1 MNIRVATTINAP
13 TEQVWAAVSDIEHG
27 SQRLSGIVTLSVL
40 EKPESGLIGLK
51 WSETRVMFGQEAT
64 ETMTITDAEEG
75 RQYTTRAESH
85 GSVYLTKMEVTELSG
100 GQTNL
105 AIVFDAK
112 PQSAF
117 AWVVSLLMA
126 PLITG
131 STTKALRRDL
141 DDIRRSVESG
151 H

>member
-13 TEQVWAAVSDIEHG
+13 AERVWAAVSDIEHR
-27 SQRLSGIVTLSVL
+27 SQRLSGIFTLSVL
-40 EKPESGLIGLK
+40 ERPESGLIGLK

-64 ETMTITDAEEG
+64 ETMTITDADEG

-85 GSVYLTKMEVTELSG
+85 GSVYLSKMEVTELSG

-131 STTKALRRDL
+131 STTKALRQDL
-141 DDIRRSVESG
+141 HDIRRSVESG
-151 H
+151 S

>member
-1 MNIRVATTINAP
+1 M
-13 TEQVWAAVSDIEHG
+13 
-27 SQRLSGIVTLSVL
+27 LSGIVTLSVL
-40 EKPESGLIGLK
+40 ERPESGLIGLK
-51 WSETRVMFGQEAT
+51 WSETRVMFGQGAA
-64 ETMTITDAEEG
+64 ETMTITEAEEG

-85 GSVYLTKMEVTELSG
+85 GSVYLTKIEVTEVSG

-105 AIVFDAK
+105 AIVCDAK

-126 PLITG
+126 PLVTG

-141 DDIRRSVESG
+141 DDIRRSLESG
-151 H
+151 N

>member
-1 MNIRVATTINAP
+1 MNVRVATTINAP
-13 TEQVWAAVSDIEHG
+13 AAQVWAAVSDIEHR
-27 SQRLSGIVTLSVL
+27 SPMLSGIVTLRVL
-40 EKPESGLIGLK
+40 ERPASGLIGLK
-51 WSETRVMFGQEAT
+51 WSETRVMFGQEAA
-64 ETMTITDAEEG
+64 ETMTITEADEG

-85 GSVYLTKMEVTELSG
+85 GSVYLTTVEVTEVSG

-105 AIVFDAK
+105 AIVCDAK

-126 PLITG
+126 PLVTG

-141 DDIRRSVESG
+141 DDIRRSLESG
-151 H
+151 N

>member
-1 MNIRVATTINAP
+1 MNIRVGTTINAP
-13 TEQVWAAVSDIEHG
+13 TERVWAAVSDIEHR
-27 SQRLSGIVTLSVL
+27 SQMLSGIVTLRVL
-40 EKPESGLIGLK
+40 ERPASGLIGLK
-51 WSETRVMFGQEAT
+51 WSETRVMFGQEAA
-64 ETMTITDAEEG
+64 ETMTITEAEEG

-85 GSVYLTKMEVTELSG
+85 GSVYLTKIEVTEVSG

-117 AWVVSLLMA
+117 ARVVSLLMA

-141 DDIRRSVESG
+141 DDIRRSLESG
-151 H
+151 N